1 MFKKVIKICKANIKL
16 ISNKK
21 GLLEFKKGVIAD
33 IETDFYKAKE
43 VKIPSADIDAYFYI
57 IDEDSKP
64 QIQIGYN
71 TVVAQGNF
79 SELEEKAKDLRFS
92 LMGNEGLFYR
102 FALKILEDKHN
113 IFSFHACGLF
123 DEDKEQ
129 LYIIC
134 GGAGSGKTAFILKGI
149 EEVLRIFSTETIHF
163 KFQSPDELM
172 FYKGS
177 LLDNI
182 RIGNL
187 KYDYPDVCKMLNI
200 NLPPIKDEWGT
211 KIVVD
216 LSQYQ
221 TSSDCLNSPR
231 IILVFPHIE
240 QEKKEFVVREVKD
253 KRVADRVLFNN
264 LSSKIAETILLY
276 EKVPVAG
283 LDTLSSAEKRFQT
296 VSKFSRYNKLQK
308 VINVIAGTKNC
319 LKGVKE

>member
-1 MFKKVIKICKANIKL
+1 MIQICNTNIKL

-21 GLLEFKKGVIAD
+21 ELLEFEKGVIAD
-33 IETDFYKAKE
+33 IETDFYKAEE
-43 VKIPSADIDAYFYI
+43 VKVPSADVDAYFYI

-64 QIQIGYN
+64 QVQIGSN
-71 TVVAQGNF
+71 IVLAQGNF
-79 SELEEKAKDLRFS
+79 SELEKRANDLRFS
-92 LMGNEGLFYR
+92 LLGNEGLFYR
-102 FALKILEDKHN
+102 FVLRVLENKHN

-123 DEDKEQ
+123 DEEKER

-149 EEVLRIFSTETIHF
+149 EEGLKIFSTETVHF
-163 KFQSPDELM
+163 KFYSSDELK

-177 LLDNI
+177 MLDNI

-187 KYDYPDVCKMLNI
+187 KYDYPNVCRMLNI
-200 NLPPIKDEWGT
+200 SLPQIKDEWGT

-221 TSSDCLNSPR
+221 TSSDYLSNPR

-240 QEKKEFVVREVKD
+240 QKKRESVVNEVKD
-253 KRVADRVLFNN
+253 KRVVDRILFNN
-264 LSSKIAETILLY
+264 LSNKIAETILLY

-283 LDTLSSAEKRFQT
+283 LDTLSSAEKRFQA
-296 VSKFSRYNKLQK
+296 VSKFTRYTKLQK

-319 LKGVKE
+319 LEGVKE